1 MKTQKFIPAWCKVI
15 LGCILFLSPV
25 FAGSGKPKPNVK
37 WGVAI
42 SAWSDDYL
50 KAFEDAAALKLK
62 GVSVRSNVFEAWKGK
77 PQELKAILD
86 KNNVKVPVLSA
97 GEIPWD
103 AVTNKQ
109 VLESMV
115 QKARFVKAIGGK
127 FLAVTTPKRDV
138 YPPGPDKMKGLA
150 ESLNA
155 VGELVKKEGIKL
167 VLQNQLHQ
175 YCQTPSELDGLLSAT
190 NPKLVGL
197 YFDVAH
203 FTQAGGDPAKAI
215 VQYKKRIRLLQIKDV
230 MSPKPGHQGKKEYN
244 YQFTILGKGN
254 RIDFDAVL
262 SAIKKAGFKGWCM
275 LETEET
281 PVTKMSP
288 LDATKA
294 SLKFLTETYF
304 YNF

>member
-1 MKTQKFIPAWCKVI
+1 MNTQK
-15 LGCILFLSPV
+15 LFPVWSLVLLACTLFSVSV
-25 FAGSGKPKPNVK
+25 FAGSGKPKPKLK
-37 WGVAI
+37 WGI
-42 SAWSDDYL
+42 SITAWSDDYL
-50 KAFEDAAALKLK
+50 KAFDDAAALKLK
-62 GVSVRSNVFEAWKGK
+62 GVSVRSNVFEAWKDK
-77 PQELKAILD
+77 PQELKSILE
-86 KNNVKVPVLSA
+86 KNNVKVQVLSA

-103 AVTNKQ
+103 AVGNKK
-109 VLESMV
+109 VLELMV
-115 QKARFVKAIGGK
+115 QKARFVKSIGGK
-127 FLAVTTPKRDV
+127 FLAVTTPKRDA
-138 YPPGPDKMKGLA
+138 YPPGPDKLKGLA

-155 VGELVKKEGIKL
+155 VGELVKKEGVTL
-167 VLQNQLHQ
+167 VLQNQMHQ
-175 YCQTPSELDGLLSAT
+175 FCQTSAELDGLLSAT

-203 FTQAGGDPAKAI
+203 FAQAGGDPAKAI
-215 VQYKKRIRLLQIKDV
+215 VQYKKRIRLLQMKDV

-262 SAIKKAGFKGWCM
+262 SAIKKAGFKSWCF

-294 SLKFLTETYF
+294 SLKFLTETYLYSF
-304 YNF
+304 

>member
-1 MKTQKFIPAWCKVI
+1 MNTQKCIPAWCLVL
-15 LGCILFLSPV
+15 LGWTLFSISV
-25 FAGSGKPKPNVK
+25 FAGSGKPKPKVK

-42 SAWSDDYL
+42 AAWSDDYL
-50 KAFEDAAALKLK
+50 KGFEDAATLKLK
-62 GVSVRSNVFEAWKGK
+62 GVSVRSNVFVVWKDK
-77 PQELKAILD
+77 PQELKAILA
-86 KNNVKVPVLSA
+86 KNNLKVPVLSS

-103 AVTNKQ
+103 AVSDKRF
-109 VLESMV
+109 LELMV

-127 FLAVTTPKRDV
+127 FLAVTTPKRDA
-138 YPPGPDKMKGLA
+138 YPPGSDKMKGLA

-155 VGELVKKEGIKL
+155 VGELVKKEGVRL
-167 VLQNQLHQ
+167 VLQNQMHQ
-175 YCQTPSELDGLLSAT
+175 YCQTASELDGLMSAT

-203 FTQAGGDPAKAI
+203 FAQAGGDPSKAI
-215 VQYKKRIRLLQIKDV
+215 AQYKKRIRLLQLKDV

-281 PVTKMSP
+281 PVTKISP

-294 SLKFLTETYF
+294 SLKYLTETYLYGF
-304 YNF
+304 